1 MSHSKA
7 TPIPWAGKGNQTR
20 SAHTL
25 LELMVASGIFSLVV
39 IGMLYAHLFGMRQDE
54 LIQSKLGASESSRRS
69 FNQFM
74 QDMRMAKIWR
84 VGNVPAGSPGTNFS
98 AVATNALQIGNAVKI
113 SLSIDT
119 SKYIVYYYNTSDPN
133 NNQLCRMQSG
143 VGSSSIIASNLINTF
158 QFSAEDYLGNVK
170 STLSYKYVVHTTL
183 QLEQFQYPLTKVG
196 SNYLYDFYKI
206 DLRATPHC
214 PDGT

>member
-1 MSHSKA
+1 MRPFPTTRKA
-7 TPIPWAGKGNQTR
+7 PGWALWHGK
-20 SAHTL
+20 AAFTL
-25 LELMVASGIFSLVV
+25 VEIFVATGVFSLVV
-39 IGMLYAHLFGMRQDE
+39 IGMVYAHLFGMRQDE

-84 VGNVPAGSPGTNFS
+84 IGNVAAGVLGTSFTT
-98 AVATNALQIGNAVKI
+98 VATNSLQVGNAVKI

-119 SKYIVYYYNTSDPN
+119 NCYIIYYYNTSDAN
-133 NNQLCRMQSG
+133 NNKLCRIHSG
-143 VGSSSIIASNLINTF
+143 NSNPSVIASNLINTF
-158 QFSAEDYLGNVK
+158 LFAAEDYLGNIK

-196 SNYLYDFYKI
+196 TNYLYDFYKI
-206 DLRATPHC
+206 DFRVTPHC